1 MTTDPTPLR
10 HKPKVLLVMTSTKPG
25 FDGDYLR
32 FRKIL
37 PLLSQTN
44 DISLLY
50 LDSDEHSEDFQTFA
64 DYFADAERFRY
75 QPQPAG
81 ISTRILDF
89 LTLRPT
95 ESLQRRDP
103 ALLAQLK
110 DLLSELIERKKID
123 LVLSWVR
130 STEQFLQHLN
140 VPVIFDLCDALSLQL
155 YQELPAKGSIRQWL
169 YYQRVKRFES
179 EIVANYP
186 VTFVS
191 EKDANWFPHQ
201 LDVSIITNG
210 VDLSAECK
218 STQAQEPGAIVFSG
232 AMSFMPNVKA
242 ALYFADEVLPLI
254 TAGYPK
260 LRWYVVG
267 TNPTSAI
274 LALKEHPNVVVTG
287 TVDSVASYINRAQV
301 VINPMISGSGIKNK
315 VLEAMSL
322 ARPVVSTSLG
332 VDGIACANGEHVLIA
347 DEPRD
352 FADAVLHLLTDE
364 TARQRLANAARHLVA
379 TQYTWTQTAK
389 QYKSLFDR
397 LIEHRS
403 TRIGRCNDQRC

>member
-1 MTTDPTPLR
+1 
-10 HKPKVLLVMTSTKPG
+10 
-25 FDGDYLR
+25 
-32 FRKIL
+32 
-37 PLLSQTN
+37 
-44 DISLLY
+44 
-50 LDSDEHSEDFQTFA
+50 
-64 DYFADAERFRY
+64 
-75 QPQPAG
+75 
-81 ISTRILDF
+81 
-89 LTLRPT
+89 
-95 ESLQRRDP
+95 
-103 ALLAQLK
+103 
-110 DLLSELIERKKID
+110 
-123 LVLSWVR
+123 
-130 STEQFLQHLN
+130 
-140 VPVIFDLCDALSLQL
+140 
-155 YQELPAKGSIRQWL
+155 
-169 YYQRVKRFES
+169 
-179 EIVANYP
+179 
-186 VTFVS
+186 
-191 EKDANWFPHQ
+191 
-201 LDVSIITNG
+201 
-210 VDLSAECK
+210 
-218 STQAQEPGAIVFSG
+218 
-232 AMSFMPNVKA
+232 MPNVKA

-274 LALKEHPNVVVTG
+274 LALKQRPNVVVTG

-364 TARQRLANAARHLVA
+364 TARQRLASAARHLVA

-389 QYKSLFDR
+389 QYQSLFDR